1 MNLTDNFVYLDLKHS
16 LIKHSC

>member
-1 MNLTDNFVYLDLKHS
+1 MNLIDNFVYLDLKQS